1 MSDEFFLDAK
11 GVEQRYGMDVSEA
24 ESIRSGLIEVTR
36 HMRTTLM
43 KGAFSN
49 VVREI
54 LDFGVCVHRVLE
66 DGSTEMVAITEGCS
80 HFAFTHPPMTN
91 MVLDEW
97 GIENLGPGDTLV
109 CNDPW
114 RGSIH
119 YPDVNLFRPVFV
131 EGELAFVLTD
141 ASHLVDIGGPV
152 AGGFNNAAT
161 TMFEEGV
168 RIPPILITSGD
179 VPVRSTI
186 NLILENCRTPALNL
200 GDIRALFGTL
210 KVGETRLRQLIE
222 THGLENVKSGSSY
235 ALDLAERRMRSA
247 LISVPDGVYES
258 EVSLDDDGRG
268 GDPITIR
275 AKARVVGSECEIDFS
290 GTDRQSLGATT
301 TCWEDLTRCLVG
313 PKVILDPAHPMNAG
327 AMRPFY
333 TMAPPGTL
341 ITGLPPTSMSQHS
354 EIGVHLASMMLRLFG
369 QMQPERAVASDSS
382 TSGTYVFQGID
393 SRPGREGEP
402 FGGITGAGGAWGG
415 TSQNDGI
422 SHCISPIFNIACT
435 KVEFF
440 ERDTPMLI
448 RGMGG
453 VIDAPGAGE
462 FRSGVSDCTIFECLS
477 GEAEV
482 SSLLDAGR
490 VASPGLNGGG
500 TGMLSYIYAM
510 ESSPDRP
517 FDHWNS
523 LLPVDELTPLA
534 GRFDADGNPDPEAP
548 FCDGTLSQ
556 TLKLTGWPLKPR
568 QQLAFYMASGGG
580 YGSPLDRDPEL
591 VRRDAWN
598 EIISVDF
605 ARLAYGVVID
615 AEGLVVD
622 AAATGELRA
631 ELKEAER
638 RSEWTP
644 PVGGF
649 RGWPRDRGALA
660 ELRTAGHGV
669 AAGGSV

>member
-1 MSDEFFLDAK
+1 MTDQFFLDAQDVRDK
-11 GVEQRYGMDVSEA
+11 YDLDVSEA
-24 ESIRSGLIEVTR
+24 ETIRAGLIEVTR

-54 LDFGVCVHRVLE
+54 LDFGVCVHRVCE

-97 GIENLGPGDTLV
+97 GIDNLGPGDTIV
-109 CNDPW
+109 CNDPF

-119 YPDVNLFRPVFV
+119 FPDINLFRPVFV
-131 EGELAFVLTD
+131 DDELAFVLTD

-161 TMFEEGV
+161 SMFEEGM

-179 VPVRSTI
+179 IPVRSTI

-200 GDIRALFGTL
+200 GDLRALFGTL
-210 KVGETRLRQLIE
+210 KVGEARLRRLIE
-222 THGLENVKSGSSY
+222 THGLEAVKSGSSY
-235 ALDLAERRMRSA
+235 TLDLGERRMRAA
-247 LISVPDGVYES
+247 LATVPDGVYAA

-268 GDPITIR
+268 SDPITIR
-275 AKARVVGSECEIDFS
+275 AAARVHGSDCEIDFS

-301 TCWEDLTRCLVG
+301 TCWEDLTRCLIG

-333 TMAPPGTL
+333 TMAAPGSL
-341 ITGLPPTSMSQHS
+341 ITGLPPTSQSQHS
-354 EIGVHLASMMLRLFG
+354 EVGVHLASMMLRLFG

-393 SRPGREGEP
+393 TRPGREGSP

-415 TSQNDGI
+415 TSRNDGI

-448 RGMGG
+448 RAMGG

-462 FRSGVSDCTIFECLS
+462 FRSGMSDCTVFECLS

-490 VASPGLNGGG
+490 VASPGLYGGG
-500 TGMLSYIYAM
+500 SGMLSYIFALKS
-510 ESSPDRP
+510 EPGRP
-517 FDHWNS
+517 FEHWNG
-523 LLPVDELTPLA
+523 LLPLDETTPLA
-534 GRFDADGNPDPEAP
+534 GRFTSDGEPNPSAP
-548 FCDGTLSQ
+548 FCDGTLAQ
-556 TLKLTGWPLKPR
+556 TLKLTGWPLGER
-568 QQLAFYMASGGG
+568 EQLAFYMASGGG
-580 YGSPLDRDPEL
+580 YGDPLKRDPAR
-591 VRRDAWN
+591 VRADVWN
-598 EIISVDF
+598 ELISIEF
-605 ARLAYGVVID
+605 ASRAYGVV
-615 AEGLVVD
+615 VD
-622 AAATGELRA
+622 PLTFEVDLAATEALREELQGVA
-631 ELKEAER
+631 DWA
-638 RSEWTP
+638 P
-644 PVGGF
+644 PQAGF
-649 RGWPRDRGALA
+649 RSWPRTRADLDV
-660 ELRTAGHGV
+660 LRQS
-669 AAGGSV
+669 AAGAARTV

>member
-1 MSDEFFLDAK
+1 MDSDFFLDAQ
-11 GVEQRYGMDVSEA
+11 GVEQRYGLEVSEA
-24 ESIRSGLIEVTR
+24 ESVRAGLIEVTR

-54 LDFGVCVHRVLE
+54 LDFGVCVHRVLD

-97 GIENLGPGDTLV
+97 GIDNLGPGDTLV

-119 YPDVNLFRPVFV
+119 FPDINLFRPVFV
-131 EGELAFVLTD
+131 NGELAFVLTD

-161 TMFEEGV
+161 SMFEEGV
-168 RIPPILITSGD
+168 RIPPILITSKET
-179 VPVRSTI
+179 PVRSTI
-186 NLILENCRTPALNL
+186 NLILENCRTPGLNL

-210 KVGETRLRQLIE
+210 KVGEARLRALIAH
-222 THGLENVKSGSSY
+222 HGLGKVKAGGSY
-235 ALDLAERRMRSA
+235 TIDLAERRMRAA
-247 LISVPDGVYES
+247 LSSVPDGTYEA

-275 AKARVVGSECEIDFS
+275 AAARVLGAECEIDFS
-290 GTDRQSLGATT
+290 GTDRQSVGATT
-301 TCWEDLTRCLVG
+301 TCWEDLTRCLIG
-313 PKVILDPAHPMNAG
+313 PKVILDPVHPMNAG

-333 TMAPPGTL
+333 TVAPPGSL

-393 SRPGREGEP
+393 TRPGRAGQP

-415 TSQNDGI
+415 TSRNDGI

-440 ERDTPMLI
+440 ERDTPLLI
-448 RGMGG
+448 RAMGG

-462 FRSGVSDCTIFECLS
+462 YRSGVSDCTVFECVS

-490 VASPGLNGGG
+490 TASPGLNGGG
-500 TGMLSYIYAM
+500 KGMLSFILTGKSTP
-510 ESSPDRP
+510 ERP
-517 FDHWNS
+517 FLHWNG
-523 LLPVDELTPLA
+523 LLAIEETTPLA
-534 GRFDADGNPDPEAP
+534 GRFKADGSPHPDGP

-556 TLKLTGWPLKPR
+556 TLKLTGWRLVER
-568 QQLAFYMASGGG
+568 EQLAFYMASGGG
-580 YGSPLDRDPEL
+580 YGSPLERDPER
-591 VRRDAWN
+591 VRSDVWN
-598 EIISVDF
+598 ELVSPEF
-605 ARLAYGVVID
+605 AKQAYGVVLD
-615 AEGLVVD
+615 LQTHELDVQETNALRKR
-622 AAATGELRA
+622 LRA
-631 ELKEAER
+631 AEA
-638 RSEWTP
+638 SGQWSP
-644 PVGGF
+644 PSAGF
-649 RGWPRDRGALA
+649 RDWPRTRGDIHARRRGGAHLT
-660 ELRTAGHGV
+660 EAG
-669 AAGGSV
+669 